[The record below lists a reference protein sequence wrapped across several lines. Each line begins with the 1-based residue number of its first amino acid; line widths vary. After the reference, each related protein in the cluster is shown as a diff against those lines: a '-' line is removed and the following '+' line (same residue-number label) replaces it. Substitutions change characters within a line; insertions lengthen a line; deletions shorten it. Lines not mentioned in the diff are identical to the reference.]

1 MNSMKHRKTIRKY
14 SDRPIPDDVMN
25 ELLETACRASTM
37 GGMQLY
43 SIIVTKDEETKKEL
57 SPLHFNQPMVM
68 NAPAVLT
75 FCADY
80 HRFTRWCGLRNADA
94 GYDNFESFYNA
105 MIDALLAA
113 QTFCNAAEEKGL
125 GICFLG
131 TTSYNPNEIIDVL
144 HLPELVFPVT
154 TITVGY
160 PAEDPALQDRL
171 PLQGV
176 VHRDRYS
183 DYADEEIEDI
193 YRYKESLEVNK
204 GFVAENHKE
213 NLAQVFTDV
222 RYRRDDNERSSQEML
237 KALKRQKFI

>member
-1 MNSMKHRKTIRKY
+1 MDSMKHRKTIRKY
-14 SDRPIPDDVMN
+14 SDRHIPDDVMN

-183 DYADEEIEDI
+183 DYTDEGIEDI

>member
-1 MNSMKHRKTIRKY
+1 MKHRKTIRKY

-183 DYADEEIEDI
+183 DYTDEEIEDI

>member
-1 MNSMKHRKTIRKY
+1 MKHRKTIRKY

>member
-1 MNSMKHRKTIRKY
+1 MDSMKHRKTIRKY

-183 DYADEEIEDI
+183 DYTDEGIEDI

>member
-1 MNSMKHRKTIRKY
+1 MDSMKHRKTIRKY

-94 GYDNFESFYNA
+94 GYDNFESFYNP
-105 MIDALLAA
+105 MRDALLAA

-183 DYADEEIEDI
+183 DYTDEEIEDI

>member
-183 DYADEEIEDI
+183 DYTDEEIEDI

>member
-1 MNSMKHRKTIRKY
+1 MDSMKHRKTIRKY

-144 HLPELVFPVT
+144 HLPELVFPVI

-183 DYADEEIEDI
+183 DYTDEEIEDI

>member
-1 MNSMKHRKTIRKY
+1 MKHRKTIRKY

-160 PAEDPALQDRL
+160 PAEDPALQNRL

-183 DYADEEIEDI
+183 DYTDEGIEDI

>member
-105 MIDALLAA
+105 MIDALLTA

-183 DYADEEIEDI
+183 DYTDEEIEDI